1 MQRLLLL
8 LFRNPLFIAYMY
20 ESLIDPGSSWQNYI
34 ILHKI
39 LQELTGIDQL
49 ISVSL
54 KQNKLSDY
62 LSAYSFSSSF
72 YWPSLLSYIYFF
84 RSKHVY

>member
-39 LQELTGIDQL
+39 LQPTLGD
-49 ISVSL
+49 
-54 KQNKLSDY
+54 K
-62 LSAYSFSSSF
+62 
-72 YWPSLLSYIYFF
+72 W
-84 RSKHVY
+84 